1 MEFVLILNLDPSV
14 AKDLNER
21 NPDHPDPNK
30 RTGLSITSEHEFR
43 ELNNCANFHRNI
55 ESRVFYAQ
63 DVEPD
68 DYYVIT
74 MPGYKSVSKLVPC
87 DKEYD
92 IIDYNPS
99 KVSKNSP
106 S

>member
-1 MEFVLILNLDPSV
+1 MEFVLIINLSSSI
-14 AKDLNER
+14 AKDLNQR
-21 NPDHPDPNK
+21 RPDHPDPNK
-30 RTGLSITSEHEFR
+30 RTGLEVKSEHCFR
-43 ELNNCANFHRNI
+43 ELNNCANFHGNI

-92 IIDYNPS
+92 TIDYNPP
-99 KVSKNSP
+99 KVPKNSLL
-106 S
+106 